1 MHILS
6 KLITILLSP
15 LLWIIII
22 FLWGLLTKKEIRRRR
37 CFTGALIMLFFF
49 SNPYIIKKLIL
60 AYQPEKYTMQNGEI
74 YSAGIILGGFAG
86 MNKADHKTYFNENVD
101 RFLQT
106 ALLYKEGHI
115 KKIVIAAGDASIINK
130 NDFREA
136 DFARGQLVLLGIPL
150 SDIFIDRNSR
160 NTAENA
166 VNSKKI
172 IDSLGLPSPYLLI
185 TSAMHMPRAMKTFSK
200 AGLNI
205 KPYPCAY
212 NVTPFEQ
219 YAIDEYLVPSAVAL
233 RNWNGYLKEVVGLLM
248 YRFLGRS

>member
-6 KLITILLSP
+6 KLVTILLNP
-15 LLWIIII
+15 FLWIIFA
-22 FLWGLLTKKEIRRRR
+22 FLWGLFTKRETRKKN
-37 CFTGALIMLFFF
+37 CFIAALIMLFFF

-60 AYQPEKYTMQNGEI
+60 AYQPEKYTMQKGET
-74 YSAGIILGGFAG
+74 YNAGILLGGFAG
-86 MNKADHKTYFNENVD
+86 MNKADHQTYFNENAD

-115 KKIVIAAGDASIINK
+115 KKIIIAAGDASIVNK

-136 DFARGQLVLLGIPL
+136 DFAQEQLIKLSIPA

-166 VNSKKI
+166 ANSKKI
-172 IDSLGLPSPYLLI
+172 IDSLALTGPYLLI
-185 TSAMHMPRAMKTFSK
+185 TSAMHIPRATKTFSK

-212 NVTPFEQ
+212 IVTPFEK
-219 YAIDEYLVPSAVAL
+219 YAFDEYLIPSAGAL
-233 RNWNGYLKEVVGLLM
+233 RNWNNYLKEVVGLLM
-248 YRFLGRS
+248 YKFLGRG

>member
-22 FLWGLLTKKEIRRRR
+22 FLWGLLTKKEIRRKR
-37 CFTGALIMLFFF
+37 CFIAALIMLFFF
-49 SNPYIIKKLIL
+49 SNPYIIKKLML
-60 AYQPEKYTMQNGEI
+60 AYQPEKYNMQSGEV
-74 YSAGIILGGFAG
+74 YSAGIVLGGFAG
-86 MNKADHKTYFNENVD
+86 MNKADNKTYFNQNAD

-115 KKIVIAAGDASIINK
+115 KKIIVAAGDASIINK

-136 DFARGQLVLLGIPL
+136 DFAQDQFIKLGILPT
-150 SDIFIDRNSR
+150 DIFIDRNSR

-166 VNSKKI
+166 ANAKKI
-172 IDSLGLPSPYLLI
+172 IDSLGLAQPYVLI
-185 TSAMHMPRAMKTFSK
+185 TSAMHMPRAEKTFSK

-212 NVTPFEQ
+212 LVTPFEQ
-219 YAIDEYLVPSAVAL
+219 YAVDDYLLPSADAL
-233 RNWNGYLKEVVGLLM
+233 RNWSVYLKEFVGLLM
-248 YRFLGRS
+248 YKVLGRG

>member
-6 KLITILLSP
+6 RLITILLSP

-22 FLWGLLTKKEIRRRR
+22 FLWGLFTKKEIRKRR
-37 CFTGALIMLFFF
+37 CFTGALLMLFFF
-49 SNPYIIKKLIL
+49 SNPYIIKKLML
-60 AYQPEKYTMQNGEI
+60 AYQPEKYTMQNGEV
-74 YSAGIILGGFAG
+74 YNAGIVLGGFAG
-86 MNKADHKTYFNENVD
+86 MNKADRKTYFNESAD

-106 ALLYKEGHI
+106 ALLYKGGHI

-136 DFARGQLVLLGIPL
+136 DFAQDQLMQLGIPA

-166 VNSKKI
+166 VNSKRI
-172 IDSLGLPSPYLLI
+172 IDSLGLPGPYLLI
-185 TSAMHMPRAMKTFSK
+185 TSAMHMPRAKRTFSK

-212 NVTPFEQ
+212 SVTPFEK
-219 YAIDEYLVPSAVAL
+219 YAVDEYLIPSAVAL
-233 RNWNGYLKEVVGLLM
+233 RNWNIYLKEAVGLLM
-248 YRFLGRS
+248 YKVLGRG